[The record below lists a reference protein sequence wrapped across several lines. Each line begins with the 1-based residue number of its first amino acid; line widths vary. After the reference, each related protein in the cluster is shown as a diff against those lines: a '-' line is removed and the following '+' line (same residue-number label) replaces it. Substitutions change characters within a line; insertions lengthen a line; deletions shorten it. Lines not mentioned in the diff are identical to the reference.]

1 MNEKISII
9 IPAYNIEREL
19 PATLDNVL
27 AQPYEKLEIIVVDDG
42 SGDGTAAVIDDY
54 AARFPNIRAIHKEN
68 GGVTSAR
75 LRGVEEATGD
85 WIGFVDG
92 DDLIAPEMYQRL
104 IKNAL
109 EYDADISHCGYQMV
123 FPNGRVDYYYN
134 TGRLVEQTHAE
145 SLRDLLEGAFVEPSL
160 WNKLFRKTL
169 FVELQAK
176 MDLSIKI
183 NEDVLM
189 NYYLFKAAQRA
200 VYEDFCPY
208 HYVLR
213 KGSAATSRLNEHK
226 LLDPIQVTKVIL
238 EDVSPE
244 LQCVVLARLTRQ
256 LITLATMPVDEQSEL
271 ILPNRREARKEL
283 RSRMGGLLRAQIS
296 TKLKIM
302 ALWTAIWPAS
312 YGWVHHIH
320 ARATGNDRKY
330 DLD

>member
-1 MNEKISII
+1 M
-9 IPAYNIEREL
+9 
-19 PATLDNVL
+19 
-27 AQPYEKLEIIVVDDG
+27 
-42 SGDGTAAVIDDY
+42 
-54 AARFPNIRAIHKEN
+54 
-68 GGVTSAR
+68 
-75 LRGVEEATGD
+75 
-85 WIGFVDG
+85 DG

-213 KGSAATSRLNEHK
+213 KGSAATSR
-226 LLDPIQVTKVIL
+226 
-238 EDVSPE
+238 
-244 LQCVVLARLTRQ
+244 A
-256 LITLATMPVDEQSEL
+256 
-271 ILPNRREARKEL
+271 
-283 RSRMGGLLRAQIS
+283 
-296 TKLKIM
+296 
-302 ALWTAIWPAS
+302 
-312 YGWVHHIH
+312 
-320 ARATGNDRKY
+320 
-330 DLD
+330 